1 MSQPITTIEELR
13 ELANN
18 DEGEH
23 QSLIRNNPDGRH
35 PLRAAGAAGGGE
47 D

>member
-1 MSQPITTIEELR
+1 MSQSITTIEELR

-23 QSLIRNNPDGRH
+23 QSLIGNNPGGRH